1 LNFNLVPEWDGHG
14 KTVIAYLCKIS
25 ELVRLSPQMVADL
38 GTIAPLKFTDR
49 AEMWWTTQSVTV
61 RNYVSQSWSLLF
73 KAIETHFLNDQWLQD
88 RMSEFEEM
96 KFRQR
101 GHEEEMPMDFL
112 QRRSRY
118 NAFLYPDQEDGT
130 AVVDRLLRTA
140 PTVWLGD
147 INSERYPN
155 LFSLFAA
162 TRRHCATLMA
172 SWNTAVQLRTLGNYY
187 SRRSNPRHAHAVDHD
202 QSDKTADE
210 VDPASEVEERD
221 ANAGFRGPRRPR
233 TEGNNRANPSSSKMR
248 WPEGKTVKGYAF
260 SKRDEVH
267 SE

>member
-1 LNFNLVPEWDGHG
+1 
-14 KTVIAYLCKIS
+14 
-25 ELVRLSPQMVADL
+25 
-38 GTIAPLKFTDR
+38 
-49 AEMWWTTQSVTV
+49 
-61 RNYVSQSWSLLF
+61 LLF